1 MTVDIG
7 IQLMCFSEGL
17 LKNKYEM
24 FIKKKLK
31 LFFIPNYY
39 S

>member
-1 MTVDIG
+1 
-7 IQLMCFSEGL
+7 MCFSAGL